1 MVALLKCVDFLNN
14 GPITKSVLKSL
25 SKEYVVS
32 ISQSFQ
38 NECVN
43 AGLKCIPVAQM
54 KDEQT
59 NLRFRSW
66 LPKQSKEQ
74 QTEQKLT
81 GKLCNNPSIITIK
94 LTNGVKNQ
102 GKKAKTNI

>member
-59 NLRFRSW
+59 ICDSEAGCQNNQRNSRQNRS
-66 LPKQSKEQ
+66 L
-74 QTEQKLT
+74 LV
-81 GKLCNNPSIITIK
+81 NYAIIPAS
-94 LTNGVKNQ
+94 LLSN
-102 GKKAKTNI
+102 